1 MSPARRGKI
10 GGAWGP
16 SWSWRS
22 WSSRMFP
29 GSCPWARAKERS
41 KALCWVSPKN
51 PNYIKEV
58 PGKDPEG
65 HELVPVY
72 PTPTGE
78 KPAGPAVAPGSP
90 GRAPD
95 QGLAL
100 PHASAN
106 RPG

>member
-10 GGAWGP
+10 WWGLGAIVVLAVLVILI
-16 SWSWRS
+16 
-22 WSSRMFP
+22 FP
-29 GSCPWARAKERS
+29 GSCPGPGQRKK

-65 HELVPVY
+65 NELVPVY
-72 PTPTGE
+72 PTPPGA
-78 KPAGPAVAPGSP
+78 KPSGPAVAPAP
-90 GRAPD
+90 YGRAQD
-95 QGLAL
+95 QVLAL
-100 PHASAN
+100 PHASGN